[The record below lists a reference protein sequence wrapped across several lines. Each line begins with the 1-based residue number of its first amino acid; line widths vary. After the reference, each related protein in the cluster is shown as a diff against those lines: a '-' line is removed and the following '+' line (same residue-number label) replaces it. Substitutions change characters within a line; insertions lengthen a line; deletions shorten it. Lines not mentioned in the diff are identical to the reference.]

1 MQVKFQSMVNVEISN
16 FNPFYVYLFV
26 FSLPLHYSELFSTT
40 SNLFI
45 VSMTY
50 FLLFSLLHRRS
61 ETNTLLIFL
70 SGTHLGIDDKADF
83 DFDYSPI

>member
-1 MQVKFQSMVNVEISN
+1 MVNVEISN

-61 ETNTLLIFL
+61 ETNTILIFL
-70 SGTHLGIDDKADF
+70 SGTHFGIDDKADF